1 MSDPVTLEETTAT
14 RTARELRELIEALD
28 RRVPQVRRLGEVSIA
43 RAAALLRA
51 AAAKRID
58 ELEADAE
65 SAVVP
70 KDSIER

>member
-1 MSDPVTLEETTAT
+1 MSDPVTLEETTAA

-70 KDSIER
+70 QDSIER